1 MGQPPGSDDDRLERE
16 NDMKKMYI
24 GKFEWKTGSI
34 NDNIRK
40 ILKGLS
46 IGYYNTFNGDIVT
59 ESDNRKVE
67 AEYKENDEYYVYIL
81 CA

>member
-1 MGQPPGSDDDRLERE
+1 ME
-16 NDMKKMYI
+16 KMYI

-67 AEYKENDEYYVYIL
+67 AEYNENDEYYVYIL

>member
-1 MGQPPGSDDDRLERE
+1 
-16 NDMKKMYI
+16 MKKMYI

-67 AEYKENDEYYVYIL
+67 AECNENDEYYVYIL

>member
-1 MGQPPGSDDDRLERE
+1 ME
-16 NDMKKMYI
+16 KMYI

-40 ILKGLS
+40 ILKSLS
-46 IGYYNTFNGDIVT
+46 IGYYNTLNGDVVT
-59 ESDNRKVE
+59 EDGDRKVE

>member
-1 MGQPPGSDDDRLERE
+1 MGQPPGSDDDRLERKKNME
-16 NDMKKMYI
+16 KMYI

-67 AEYKENDEYYVYIL
+67 AEYNENDEYYVYIL